1 MSRRKKEKVKRPFYK
16 EWWFWTILFLLI
28 YGVLGGKNGN
38 NLEDNNT
45 LTIIETVPQFTT
57 EVFEKKSN
65 DIPSGDDPT
74 NIEERNYIDDMV
86 VNKFISDYNGISES
100 GFTEIERGS
109 IRTKYFAYSYGYYC
123 ELLNS
128 SSSGKICVTIDE
140 TNENASLGVEGM
152 RDIFRDVIRA
162 IDSSVDDDEIYNCF
176 DSLILD
182 GKLKSDVSL
191 GDTVITFCPDA
202 ELSYG
207 YSRGHI
213 RIEAK

>member
-1 MSRRKKEKVKRPFYK
+1 MSMDKKEKVKKPFYK

-28 YGVLGGKNGN
+28 YGVLWGKNGN
-38 NLEDNNT
+38 NSEGTNT
-45 LTIIETVPQFTT
+45 LAVVETVPQFTA
-57 EVFEKKSN
+57 EFFEKKSA
-65 DIPSGDDPT
+65 DIPSGDET
-74 NIEERNYIDDMV
+74 ANIEERNYAGDMV
-86 VNKFISDYNGISES
+86 VDKFISDYNSISES
-100 GFTEIERGS
+100 GFTEIERGN

-152 RDIFRDVIRA
+152 RDIFRDVIKA
-162 IDSSVDDDEIYNCF
+162 IDSSVDDDEIFNCF

-182 GKLKSDVSL
+182 GKLQSDVSL
-191 GDTVITFCPDA
+191 GDTMITFCPDV